1 MTRVVRFREE
11 GGPDVLQIED
21 VEIAAPAAG
30 EVRIRVKALGINRA
44 EVMFRSGEYLLAPS
58 FPQGLGYEAAG
69 EIEAVGDD
77 VTEFAV
83 GDAVSVIPAFQFDEY
98 ALYGELALAPARAVV
113 KHPANLDWVAAA
125 GSWMQF
131 VTAWGALV
139 DIAGLSAGET
149 VLIPAASSSVGL
161 AAIQIANAVG
171 ATPIALTRTRDKAR
185 VLADEGAAHVIVTQE
200 QDLVAEVKR
209 LTDGHGARVV
219 FDPVGGPAFA
229 KLCAAASEHAILF
242 IYGALSD
249 APTPLPVLSV
259 LGGLQTVRGYQLF
272 EVTNDDARLE
282 RAKQFVMDGLAN
294 GTLTPRIDRVFDF
307 DEIVAAHRYMES
319 NQQIGKIVV
328 TL

>member
-69 EIEAVGDD
+69 EIEAVGND

-113 KHPANLDWVAAA
+113 KHPAHLDWVAAA

-171 ATPIALTRTRDKAR
+171 ATPDRLDPHPRQGPRTGGGRGRPCDRHRRTGSRRRGKAPHR
-185 VLADEGAAHVIVTQE
+185 
-200 QDLVAEVKR
+200 R
-209 LTDGHGARVV
+209 PR
-219 FDPVGGPAFA
+219 
-229 KLCAAASEHAILF
+229 
-242 IYGALSD
+242 
-249 APTPLPVLSV
+249 
-259 LGGLQTVRGYQLF
+259 
-272 EVTNDDARLE
+272 
-282 RAKQFVMDGLAN
+282 RACGV
-294 GTLTPRIDRVFDF
+294 
-307 DEIVAAHRYMES
+307 
-319 NQQIGKIVV
+319 
-328 TL
+328 